1 LFNLVE
7 VAKQFGTWFSGFERE
22 TKKKFA
28 TAPKRMKRNTVE
40 TGYTAGIWGHHEHP
54 RYKLTVL

>member
-1 LFNLVE
+1 MTTSILVQLNIQVSWAVNE
-7 VAKQFGTWFSGFERE
+7 LHFELRTE
-22 TKKKFA
+22 HFLKLLDI
-28 TAPKRMKRNTVE
+28 TVE

>member
-1 LFNLVE
+1 MAQDRVKLH
-7 VAKQFGTWFSGFERE
+7 
-22 TKKKFA
+22 
-28 TAPKRMKRNTVE
+28 TVE

>member
-1 LFNLVE
+1 MSDGNLYQW
-7 VAKQFGTWFSGFERE
+7 AWLKYKYFH
-22 TKKKFA
+22 
-28 TAPKRMKRNTVE
+28 NTVE

>member
-1 LFNLVE
+1 MLFVLI
-7 VAKQFGTWFSGFERE
+7 
-22 TKKKFA
+22 
-28 TAPKRMKRNTVE
+28 TVE